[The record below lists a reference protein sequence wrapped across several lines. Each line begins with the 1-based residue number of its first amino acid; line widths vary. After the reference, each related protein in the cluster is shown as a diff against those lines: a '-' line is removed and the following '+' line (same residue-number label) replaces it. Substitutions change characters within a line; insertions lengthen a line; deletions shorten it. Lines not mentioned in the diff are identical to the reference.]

1 MGERNRQD
9 KARKAAQAKWAKTK
23 KKPPVQRTQVK
34 AQVEHLVALWNNTV
48 RRLPKVKSTTPQLI
62 SHCATRLQKHDEAE
76 IEKAFRLLDQSDIA
90 QTWGSLH
97 WIVKSEDNL
106 TKTLEGNYDNS
117 RGQMRLATVPTRRK
131 ESEPRPFKEVI
142 EQQEDRS

>member
-1 MGERNRQD
+1 M
-9 KARKAAQAKWAKTK
+9 
-23 KKPPVQRTQVK
+23 
-34 AQVEHLVALWNNTV
+34 
-48 RRLPKVKSTTPQLI
+48 
-62 SHCATRLQKHDEAE
+62 
-76 IEKAFRLLDQSDIA
+76 
-90 QTWGSLH
+90 
-97 WIVKSEDNL
+97 KSEDNL